1 VNRGFWQGVTAY
13 IIWGV
18 FPIYWKWLHAVSSVQ
33 LLGHRILWSFLLL
46 APILLIRRDVRPI
59 REALRKPRVFAL
71 SLAAAALLAINWITY
86 VWAVDAGYI
95 VECSLGYFI
104 NPLMN
109 VFLGVFFFREKLRS
123 GQWAAILIAAA
134 GVLFLTLS
142 YGSLPWIALTLATSF
157 ALYALLK
164 KISPLGSVHGLAL
177 ETGILFLPALV
188 LLAQA
193 EGSGQGAFLHGTV
206 ATNLLLIGSGAAT
219 AIPLLLFANAAR
231 AIPLS
236 LIGVLQYI
244 APILQFLLGVLLYG
258 ELFTQSQAVGF
269 GIVWVALVIFS
280 AEGIRNRRMSGERA
294 TGAQLETAPEG

>member
-1 VNRGFWQGVTAY
+1 VSRGFWQGVAAY
-13 IIWGV
+13 VIWGV
-18 FPIYWKWLHAVSSVQ
+18 FPIYWKWLHTVSSVQ

-46 APILLIRRDVRPI
+46 APILLIRRDFRPI
-59 REALRKPRVFAL
+59 REALRKPHVFVL

-109 VFLGVFFFREKLRS
+109 VFLGVFFFQEKLRS

-193 EGSGQGAFLHGTV
+193 EGMGQGAFLHGTA

-258 ELFTQSQAVGF
+258 EPFTQSQAVGF
-269 GIVWVALVIFS
+269 GIVWVALVIFTV
-280 AEGIRNRRMSGERA
+280 EGIQQRRFSARKAPAAPM
-294 TGAQLETAPEG
+294 GAAPEE